1 MAAPRQD
8 KLEVPTEQPPRNRI
22 FNKLPGMPI
31 DSQLQRTV
39 TVAEKLKTQ
48 RSNKNVIL
56 EKDETDADDQ
66 DLTSDDEREDE
77 DED

>member
-1 MAAPRQD
+1 
-8 KLEVPTEQPPRNRI
+8 
-22 FNKLPGMPI
+22 MPI